1 MNVEAADD
9 FAVGKKCPNSP
20 IFTFIH
26 VYVQKCTCWKAMSL
40 APVRMKIFI
49 LWDVTPC
56 SLVKLYRH
64 ILQHCSLHASMTF
77 ETLYIFNCS
86 GGTKCPVTFV
96 QFFRQKS
103 TESRMLHNVLTTL
116 GIIVFVAVALLH
128 VVLSY
133 DWSWLRR
140 RSDCKKIDLI
150 PGPKTLP
157 FFGNV
162 FLFHVPEESKC
173 LRKCHKLITKFTFQ

>member
-1 MNVEAADD
+1 MY
-9 FAVGKKCPNSP
+9 K
-20 IFTFIH
+20 
-26 VYVQKCTCWKAMSL
+26 KCTCWEAMAL
-40 APVRMKIFI
+40 APMGMKIFI

-56 SLVKLYRH
+56 SLVKLYHH
-64 ILQHCSLHASMTF
+64 ILQYCNLHISVTF
-77 ETLYIFNCS
+77 ETQYILRCS
-86 GGTKCPVTFV
+86 GETKCPVIFF

-103 TESRMLHNVLTTL
+103 TESRMLHYVLTAL
-116 GIIVFVAVALLH
+116 GIIVFVAVAVFH
-128 VVLSY
+128 FVLSY

-162 FLFHVPEESKC
+162 FLLYVPEESKC
-173 LRKCHKLITKFTFQ
+173 LRKCHKVLTKFTIQ